1 MYVRDEL
8 GVFPECAY
16 SLLLSISFLLTHREA
31 VTGYPAGHR
40 LASFCA
46 RTRRHENLYLC
57 VDTLKAKEY
66 HYNLIL
72 IHMTLIKLDK
82 ETSLFSQ
89 VFWDSWDV
97 WYLLVDSSEV
107 TSVSDFIEKV
117 VMLNK
122 EAGTEVFY
130 RGHADENWELKPS
143 IFRKPNGV
151 EIEHQLFRDM
161 VAHTPQS
168 FSGCKSALDY
178 LVQMQHYELPT
189 RLLDVTMNP
198 LIALYFACQSRDDA
212 EVDSISGLRAACSAL
227 SRALGLVNAFARA
240 IDKLLDK
247 PLKEKESI
255 HRVLN
260 VIRLVQ
266 ERVRVIP
273 PIVSNEDVSS
283 ITFSVSEAD
292 VLYILSAV
300 KRGHYSAISHY
311 ITESA
316 NESHV
321 QFDVRIAADM
331 AAAMIVAANEKE
343 VEWVSSVVS
352 TSGAIAGAGV
362 GAVAGY
368 IALILAEFN
377 SSSHAVERAA
387 RAIAKAVVEAAIAAR
402 DSRGAVYLFSIP
414 EARVK
419 HYDSDTVSVL
429 ANLAKCSD
437 QEIDVYTEEIKVM
450 GEGEALEKFNKQA
463 GIRILLRQIKEEKP
477 YFEPLIRPD
486 DLSSIFLVKAKYGN
500 PRIINQA
507 GAFFIFGLGL
517 IPPAE
522 GRGGRLTKR
531 VGHKIPSDWIRHKF
545 IIPKDKKQDILDE
558 LARMGITESYL
569 FPEMDRYAKELKK
582 KYKLE

>member
-1 MYVRDEL
+1 MR
-8 GVFPECAY
+8 
-16 SLLLSISFLLTHREA
+16 LT
-31 VTGYPAGHR
+31 
-40 LASFCA
+40 
-46 RTRRHENLYLC
+46 
-57 VDTLKAKEY
+57 
-66 HYNLIL
+66 
-72 IHMTLIKLDK
+72 IKLHEVD
-82 ETSLFSQ
+82 SLFYQ
-89 VFWDSWDV
+89 GFWICREM
-97 WYLLVDSSEV
+97 DSSEV

-117 VMLNK
+117 VLLNK
-122 EAGTEVFY
+122 ESGTEVFY
-130 RGHADENWELKPS
+130 RGHAGEDWELKPS

-212 EVDSISGLRAACSAL
+212 AVDSINGLRAACSAL
-227 SRALGLVNAFARA
+227 SRALGLVNAFAKA

-283 ITFSVSEAD
+283 ITFSVSEAN
-292 VLYILSAV
+292 VLYILIAV
-300 KRGHYSAISHY
+300 KRGDYSAISQY
-311 ITESA
+311 ITQSI

-352 TSGAIAGAGV
+352 TAGAIAGAGA

-387 RAIAKAVVEAAIAAR
+387 RAIVEAAVKAAIAAR

-419 HYDSDTVSVL
+419 HYDSDTVSIL

-437 QEIDVYTEEIKVM
+437 REMDIYTEQTKGVVKAKV
-450 GEGEALEKFNKQA
+450 LEKFNERA
-463 GIRILLRQIKEEKP
+463 GIRILLSQIKEEKP
-477 YFEPLIRPD
+477 YFEPLIRPN

-507 GAFFIFGLGL
+507 GAFFIFGLGFS
-517 IPPAE
+517 PSSR
-522 GRGGRLTKR
+522 GSGGRLTKR
-531 VGHKIPSDWIRHKF
+531 GDHEIPSDWIRHKF
-545 IIPKDKKQDILDE
+545 IIPKGKKQNILDE

-569 FPEMDRYAKELKK
+569 FPEMDKYAKELKK
-582 KYKLE
+582 KYELE

>member
-1 MYVRDEL
+1 
-8 GVFPECAY
+8 
-16 SLLLSISFLLTHREA
+16 
-31 VTGYPAGHR
+31 
-40 LASFCA
+40 
-46 RTRRHENLYLC
+46 
-57 VDTLKAKEY
+57 
-66 HYNLIL
+66 
-72 IHMTLIKLDK
+72 MTLIKIDK
-82 ETSLFSQ
+82 ETSLFYQ
-89 VFWDSWDV
+89 GFWICREM
-97 WYLLVDSSEV
+97 DSSEV

-117 VMLNK
+117 VLLNK
-122 EAGTEVFY
+122 ESGTEVFY
-130 RGHADENWELKPS
+130 RGHAGEDWELKPS

-212 EVDSISGLRAACSAL
+212 AVDSINGLRAACSAL
-227 SRALGLVNAFARA
+227 SRALGLVNAFAKA

-283 ITFSVSEAD
+283 ITFSVSEAN
-292 VLYILSAV
+292 VLYILIAV
-300 KRGHYSAISHY
+300 KRGDYSAISQY
-311 ITESA
+311 ITQSV

-352 TSGAIAGAGV
+352 TAGAIAGAIAGAGA

-387 RAIAKAVVEAAIAAR
+387 RAIVEAAVKAAIAAR

-419 HYDSDTVSVL
+419 HYDSDTVSIL

-437 QEIDVYTEEIKVM
+437 REMDIYTEQTKGVVKAKV
-450 GEGEALEKFNKQA
+450 LEKFNERA
-463 GIRILLRQIKEEKP
+463 GIRILLSQIKEEKP
-477 YFEPLIRPD
+477 YFEPLIRPN

-507 GAFFIFGLGL
+507 GAFFIFGLGFS
-517 IPPAE
+517 PSSR

-531 VGHKIPSDWIRHKF
+531 GDHEIPSDWIRHKF
-545 IIPKDKKQDILDE
+545 IIPKDKKQGILDE

-569 FPEMDRYAKELKK
+569 FPEMDKYAKELKK
-582 KYKLE
+582 KYKL